1 MSILE
6 VNYAAILVDGLS
18 FALPLLIIAIGGIY
32 SERSGIVNLALEG
45 LLGFGAFVG
54 ALFVAS
60 TVGLFALG
68 SDVPMYLSFAFAA
81 LGGALFAV
89 IHAVLC
95 IKFMANQVISGVVI
109 NILSVALT
117 GFLTSTINATFF
129 GAASERFMLQTS
141 PRWDI
146 PFLMDIPLIGAM
158 FTRVY
163 PFMIIIL
170 IVATFFWY
178 LLYKTKFGLRVR
190 AAGDNPQALDA
201 AGINVSR
208 IRFGAVVIS
217 GALAGIGGMS
227 FAYSISTNFS
237 PAIYMGYG
245 FLAIAALIFG
255 NWRIVPTF
263 AACLV
268 FGLTRSA
275 AFQLLPVFDASA
287 AVIDLAMTAPFVV
300 TLLLLAFF
308 GKKNKAPRALGEQYD
323 KSKR

>member
-1 MSILE
+1 MSILD

-60 TVGLFALG
+60 TAGLFAAH
-68 SDVPMYLSFAFAA
+68 SDLPMYFSFLFAA
-81 LGGALFAV
+81 IGGGMFAV

-117 GFLTSTINATFF
+117 GFFTSTINANFF
-129 GAASERFMLQTS
+129 GQASERFMLQTS

-146 PFLMDIPLIGAM
+146 PFLMDIPILGAA

-163 PFMIIIL
+163 PFMLIIL
-170 IVATFFWY
+170 VVATFFWY
-178 LLYKTKFGLRVR
+178 LLYKTQFGMRVR

-201 AGINVSR
+201 AGVNVSR
-208 IRFGAVVIS
+208 VRFGAVVIS
-217 GALAGIGGMS
+217 GVLAGIGGMS

-237 PAIYMGYG
+237 PAIYMGFG

-255 NWRIVPTF
+255 NWKIIPTF
-263 AACLV
+263 AACLI

-275 AFQLLPVFDASA
+275 AFNLLPVFDASA
-287 AVIDLAMTAPFVV
+287 AVLDLALAAPFVV
-300 TLLLLAFF
+300 TLVLLAVF
-308 GKKNKAPRALGEQYD
+308 GKKNMAPRALGDVYD

>member
-1 MSILE
+1 M
-6 VNYAAILVDGLS
+6 NFAAINYSAIIVDGLS

-45 LLGFGAFVG
+45 LLGFGAFTG

-60 TVGLFALG
+60 TVSLFAVT
-68 SDVPMYLSFAFAA
+68 SDVPMYLSFVLAA
-81 LGGALFAV
+81 LGGAIFAML
-89 IHAVLC
+89 HAALC

-117 GFLTSTINATFF
+117 GFLTSTINANIF
-129 GAASERFMLQTS
+129 GQASERFMLQTS

-146 PFLMDIPLIGAM
+146 PYLMEIPILGAA

-163 PFMIIIL
+163 PFIFIIL
-170 IVATFFWY
+170 IVAAFAWY
-178 LLYKTKFGLRVR
+178 LLYKTRFGLHVR

-201 AGINVSR
+201 AGINVAR
-208 IRFGAVVIS
+208 VRFTAVAIS

-237 PAIYMGYG
+237 PAIYMGFG

-263 AACLV
+263 AACLI

-275 AFQLLPVFDASA
+275 AFQLLPVFDAGA

-300 TLLLLAFF
+300 TLLLLAIF
-308 GKKNKAPRALGEQYD
+308 GKKNKMPRALGEIYD